1 MNNLQTLSAPVG
13 RTFLAL
19 IFIIMGFSKL
29 GAFAGT
35 QAWMESAGVPGALL
49 SAVIALEIGGGLAV
63 LLGWKTRIA
72 AFLLAGF
79 SLLTAV
85 IFHTDFADQNQFIAF
100 LKNVALAG
108 GFLMIV
114 AQGPGAFALDN
125 LRKRTALQGAAAAA

>member
-1 MNNLQTLSAPVG
+1 MNNLQALSAPVG

-79 SLLTAV
+79 SLLTAI
-85 IFHTDFADQNQFIAF
+85 IFHADFADQNQFIAF

-125 LRKRTALQGAAAAA
+125 LRRRPAPRGATAAA